1 MPSDNGDLT
10 RNQTGKVSPTS
21 PGGEVPASPGGEVP
35 ASPGGEVR
43 TSPGGGVRTRRAVF
57 SPLVLGTAAGAVFVL
72 GGAAVLLLGGA
83 IGASGAIAAHSAQ
96 GVLPTGAS
104 GTSGVSGASG
114 ASGTSGT
121 TGTSSASGA
130 SGTSGT
136 SGVTGTTRTRV
147 LKLPP
152 ATVVNGTA
160 GIEVEFNGAPSATGA
175 TPALHPSVAGTWSVV
190 GDDEKF
196 TPASTLTPCGSYQLA
211 IAKDTAVGGDKPLGK
226 RLAAS
231 FTVACPSVTALQEA
245 LARLNYLPYKLEA
258 FSGIDL
264 NVPLTTALAAQRAYT
279 LPHGYMRAAYRKVPP
294 LRLGTMDPTTTGALE
309 IWDQD
314 HDIADGTA
322 PNAELWTKLLAE
334 EAHNVRNPRPY
345 TWVTVTEQTDPE
357 WLEVHEN
364 KRIVIKTLANTGVP
378 GATTQTGDFPIY
390 VRYVTTTMT
399 GTNVDGTKYDDP
411 GIPWVNYFN
420 GGDAVHGYPRASYGF
435 PQSNGCVELPIPT
448 AERVYYQL
456 AVGDMVDVEG

>member
-1 MPSDNGDLT
+1 
-10 RNQTGKVSPTS
+10 V
-21 PGGEVPASPGGEVP
+21 
-35 ASPGGEVR
+35 
-43 TSPGGGVRTRRAVF
+43 
-57 SPLVLGTAAGAVFVL
+57 
-72 GGAAVLLLGGA
+72 
-83 IGASGAIAAHSAQ
+83 
-96 GVLPTGAS
+96 TGA
-104 GTSGVSGASG
+104 
-114 ASGTSGT
+114 
-121 TGTSSASGA
+121 
-130 SGTSGT
+130 
-136 SGVTGTTRTRV
+136 TRTRV

-152 ATVVNGTA
+152 ATVANGTA
-160 GIEVEFNGAPSATGA
+160 GIEVEFNGAPEATGP

-196 TPASTLTPCGSYQLA
+196 TPTSTLTPCGSYQLA
-211 IAKDTAVGGDKPLGK
+211 IAKDTAVGNDQPLGN
-226 RLAAS
+226 RVAAS
-231 FTVACPSVTALQEA
+231 FTVACPSVKALQEA
-245 LARLNYLPYKLEA
+245 LARLNYLPYKFES

-279 LPHGYMRAAYRKVPP
+279 PPRGYMRAAYRNVPP

-314 HDIADGTA
+314 HDIPDGTP
-322 PNAELWTKLLAE
+322 PNAALWAKLLAE

-364 KRIVIKTLANTGVP
+364 KHVVIKSLTNTGVP
-378 GATTQTGDFPIY
+378 GATTQTGVFPIY
-390 VRYVTTTMT
+390 VRYVSTTMI

-435 PQSNGCVELPIPT
+435 PQSNGCVELPIAT
-448 AERVYYQL
+448 AERVYDQL
-456 AVGDMVDVEG
+456 AVGDMVDVED